1 MGWSH
6 EGKDSRNLNL
16 LDKFLNSNHMLLLYV
31 KDGRSYRT
39 MVLLSSFKN
48 EYQRVLATQL
58 SPSVTQPEIVA
69 LQTLPL
75 HFCGPTPDSGR
86 HTGISESA
94 EGRSRQGQSR
104 FGQAFSASIQRIFF
118 Q

>member
-1 MGWSH
+1 MGWPH

-16 LDKFLNSNHMLLLYV
+16 LEKFLNSNHMLLLYE

-39 MVLLSSFKN
+39 MVLLSSFKK
-48 EYQRVLATQL
+48 EYQLVLATQL
-58 SPSVTQPEIVA
+58 SPSATQPEIVA

-86 HTGISESA
+86 HTGISKVQRGGPGRASHGSDKHFRFHSA
-94 EGRSRQGQSR
+94 
-104 FGQAFSASIQRIFF
+104 IFF